1 MDLGIEN
8 RVALVMGASQGI
20 GRAAAASLAREGAR
34 VAVVSHS
41 LERISD
47 AASALAAETGAE
59 VRPFTGDTDTPEE
72 LPALVQSV
80 RDALGPVEILVV
92 NTGGPPAGDPLSFTR
107 EQWESAYRSLVLSP
121 MSLIEAV
128 VPDMRAQRWGRIV
141 NVTSTSV
148 KEPLPGL
155 MLSNVHRP
163 GAVGAFKTLAQQLGR
178 DGILLNSV
186 GPGSIA
192 TERIA
197 RLSGIPLEE
206 LRSRPQPDIPLG
218 RLGEPHE
225 LGDVIAFLCSECASY
240 VTGVSLMVDGGRSRS
255 V

>member
-1 MDLGIEN
+1 VDLGIAN
-8 RVALVMGASQGI
+8 RVGLVMGASQGI

-34 VAVVSHS
+34 VAVASRS
-41 LERISD
+41 PDRIED
-47 AASALAAETGAE
+47 AAAALSAETGSE
-59 VRPFTGDTDTPEE
+59 VRPFTADTDAPDT
-72 LPALVQSV
+72 LPALVASV
-80 RDALGPVEILVV
+80 REDMGPVEMLVV
-92 NTGGPPAGDPLSFTR
+92 NTGGPPVGDPLSFSR
-107 EQWESAYRSLVLSP
+107 EQWESAYRSLVLAP
-121 MSLIEAV
+121 MALIEAV
-128 VPDMRAQRWGRIV
+128 VPDMRARGWGRIV

-148 KEPLPGL
+148 REPIPGL
-155 MLSNVHRP
+155 MLSNAHRP
-163 GAVGAFKTLAQQLGR
+163 AAVGAFKTLSRELGK

-197 RLSGIPLEE
+197 SMSGVPLSE
-206 LRSRPQPDIPLG
+206 LRAQPQPDIPLG

-225 LGDVIAFLCSECASY
+225 LGDVIAFLCSERASY